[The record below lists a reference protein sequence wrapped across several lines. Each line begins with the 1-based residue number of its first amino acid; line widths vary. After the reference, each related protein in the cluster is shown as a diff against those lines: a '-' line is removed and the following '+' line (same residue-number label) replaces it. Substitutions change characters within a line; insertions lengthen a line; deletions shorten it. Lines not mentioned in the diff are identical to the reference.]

1 MATGSDSRFSVLT
14 PNINSTMQT
23 ETLQSW
29 LDHETVQSMKE
40 SLGDSFAQLAHYH
53 FTSPEDKDE
62 QVAFNTILATLSD
75 FHQVLTIAQKEERL

>member
-1 MATGSDSRFSVLT
+1 
-14 PNINSTMQT
+14 MQT

-40 SLGDSFAQLAHYH
+40 SLDDSFAQLAHYH

-75 FHQVLTIAQKEERL
+75 FHQVLTIAQKQDNNGNF